1 MVDYLAWFLMIGAS
15 FGTAALAF
23 VCFLVWRHVAVAPL
37 EPKSASPEGISVL
50 KPLCGVDDD
59 LEANLER
66 FAMMDCSR
74 FELLLGVKDKKDK
87 AYPVACAAA
96 KKWPDRVHV
105 VVQNGEPGLNPKVNQ
120 LVTLARAAKYEILV
134 VSDSNAVAGPGYL
147 KEIAALFEDPQVG
160 CVTNPVAGE
169 GEGSLGALLDN
180 LHLSS
185 AIGPGQI
192 SAMWSVKAPLVVGKS
207 MALRKRDL
215 AALGGFEAYT
225 SALAED
231 FVIGH
236 AVVKQLKK
244 KVVITRLPVLNLAR
258 NRTVGDFGRRYLRW
272 SVIHRTAVW
281 PTTYASQGLL
291 NPAPLAWLAWLFHP
305 TDTFALAAATITVAK
320 AVIDVA
326 SASTLR
332 GRSFGLAGLAVVP
345 LKDFLIFVTWLNGWF
360 ARTVNWRGNRLRVT
374 AGSRLIPPDDF
385 VPLPATFP
393 EPDPAAQTQER

>member
-1 MVDYLAWFLMIGAS
+1 MGLYLAGFLLAGAT
-15 FGTAALAF
+15 GGIVALAIIA
-23 VCFLVWRHVAVAPL
+23 VLVRRHVVGSP
-37 EPKSASPEGISVL
+37 PSPRRNPPEGISIL
-50 KPLCGVDDD
+50 KPLCGFDDD

-66 FAMMDCSR
+66 FATMDHAR
-74 FELLLGVKDKKDK
+74 FELLLGVKNTGDT
-87 AYPVACAAA
+87 AFPVALAAA
-96 KKWPDRVHV
+96 KRWPDRVRV

-134 VSDSNAVAGPGYL
+134 VSDSNAIAGPGYL
-147 KEIAALFEDPQVG
+147 QEISALFEDPNVG

-169 GEGSLGALLDN
+169 GEASLGALLDN

-192 SAMWSVKAPLVVGKS
+192 GAMWSVKQPLVVGKS
-207 MALRKRDL
+207 MALRKSDL

-231 FVIGH
+231 FVIGR
-236 AVVKQLKK
+236 AVRNQLQKD
-244 KVVITRLPVLNLAR
+244 VVIARMPVLNLAR
-258 NRTVGDFGRRYLRW
+258 HRSVGDFGRRYIRW
-272 SVIHRTAVW
+272 SVIHRTAVM

-305 TDTFALAAATITVAK
+305 TGTFALAAAFITIAK
-320 AVIDVA
+320 AAVDVA

-332 GRSFGLAGLAVVP
+332 GRSFGLVGLAVVP
-345 LKDFLIFVTWLNGWF
+345 LKDFLIFIAWLNGWF

-374 AGSRLIPPDDF
+374 HGSRLIPPDDF

-393 EPDPAAQTQER
+393 EPEPVQTPEP